1 MCRKSPLRH
10 LKQSRLIFNLPIPKA
25 SRRNPEDIA
34 RQSPL
39 LTPPPMSVP
48 KTTPVFHTLFT
59 LFFPKI
65 SLLPLQL
72 YFCKVLDIN
81 LLEKSIT
88 ITVVFLHQ
96 RSFFFFIIILL
107 L

>member
-25 SRRNPEDIA
+25 SRRNPEEIA

-39 LTPPPMSVP
+39 LTPMSVP

-59 LFFPKI
+59 LFFPKFHCCHYSCVFVRCLI
-65 SLLPLQL
+65 S
-72 YFCKVLDIN
+72 I
-81 LLEKSIT
+81 S
-88 ITVVFLHQ
+88 
-96 RSFFFFIIILL
+96 
-107 L
+107 